1 MKHVNE
7 HQRDFEELYEALE
20 KISEEYPEYF
30 EALKTLLPNEFP
42 VLIENVTTTT
52 PYGEIDLAKLE

>member
-1 MKHVNE
+1 MTHENE

-30 EALKTLLPNEFP
+30 KALEALSATELPVF
-42 VLIENVTTTT
+42 IENVTTTS
-52 PYGEIDLAKLE
+52 PYGEPDLA

>member
-30 EALKTLLPNEFP
+30 EALKTLLPNEVP
-42 VLIENVTTTT
+42 VFIENVTITT
-52 PYGEIDLAKLE
+52 PYGEIDRAKLE